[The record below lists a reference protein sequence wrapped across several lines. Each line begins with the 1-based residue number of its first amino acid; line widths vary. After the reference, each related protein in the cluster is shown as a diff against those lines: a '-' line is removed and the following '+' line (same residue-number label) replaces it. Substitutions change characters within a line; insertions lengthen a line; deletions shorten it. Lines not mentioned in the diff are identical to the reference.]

1 MLLLLLL
8 VAVSCP
14 ADRGAL
20 TSELARRRTAAKLTH
35 EETQRA
41 LWRERSEL
49 ESKLERAL
57 VRAEILAVSEI
68 DLLDAVNA
76 ARADTILF
84 ELETSML

>member
-1 MLLLLLL
+1 M
-8 VAVSCP
+8 
-14 ADRGAL
+14 
-20 TSELARRRTAAKLTH
+20 ARRHPAAKLTH

-84 ELETSML
+84 ELETNML